1 MEEVLCSTKFQYSLL
16 VLRGILPYL
25 SLVVVVVVV
34 VVVVEVVVVVVVV
47 DAPLSELGY
56 RGRSAD
62 SQTGKHDA
70 GIFSRAKK
78 RERKNTL
85 LECFA
90 HWRKTMVVRQK
101 K

>member
-1 MEEVLCSTKFQYSLL
+1 MQMEEVLCSTKFQYSLL
-16 VLRGILPYL
+16 VIRGMLPYL

-34 VVVVEVVVVVVVV
+34 EVEVVVVEVVL

-56 RGRSAD
+56 QGRSAD
-62 SQTGKHDA
+62 SQSGKHDA

-85 LECFA
+85 
-90 HWRKTMVVRQK
+90 M
-101 K
+101 